1 MKTLLYA
8 SPFPP
13 KKSGISDYSETMVY
27 GLKKYFDVT
36 LLTDDYRLSN
46 EKLYEDFDV
55 KVYGRDKIDFN
66 RFDSILYNA
75 GNCAAFHKYIYD
87 CALKHPGFII
97 LHDLVLYYLTLEYY
111 RDRTDYYSK
120 IREIAGPE
128 TFFELKLELRKGK
141 ELLHCGPDIA
151 VKAPLNKEL
160 LLNSKGVIVHSQY
173 SKDKLLTEHS
183 SLKVLKIGHPSF
195 SFRTADLK
203 GDHLKNTFGIDDSAF
218 VIASFGAIHATRHN
232 DIVCR
237 AVKRMNS
244 ESKSKI
250 YYVMV
255 GTGDFADGY
264 LDSHIIKTGYV
275 PQDLYDDIL
284 SRCDIVVGLR
294 YPSMGETSGS
304 LIRALS
310 AGKPSVVTD
319 DAWFSELPDDS
330 VIKMDM
336 NASEDDIY
344 EKLRYFAVNR
354 GQLKN
359 ISDSASRYING
370 RPGLDEEC
378 KKIRDLLTLR
388 L

>member
-8 SPFPP
+8 SPFSP

-36 LLTDDYRLSN
+36 LLIDDYRLSN
-46 EKLYEDFDV
+46 GRLYEDFDV
-55 KVYGRDKIDFN
+55 KVYGRDKINFN
-66 RFDSILYNA
+66 GFDSMLYNV

-87 CALKHPGFII
+87 CALKHPGFIV

-120 IREIAGPE
+120 VREIAGPE
-128 TFFELKLELRKGK
+128 AFFELKLELRKGK
-141 ELLHCGPDIA
+141 ELLHSGPDIA

-173 SKDKLLTEHS
+173 SKNKLLKENAG
-183 SLKVLKIGHPSF
+183 LNVLKIDHPSF
-195 SFRTADLK
+195 PFRAACLK
-203 GDHLKNTFGIDDSAF
+203 GDHLKNTFAIDDSAF
-218 VIASFGAIHATRHN
+218 VIASFGAVHATRHN

-244 ESKSKI
+244 EGRSDI

-255 GTGDFADGY
+255 GTGDCVDEY
-264 LDSHIIKTGYV
+264 LDSHIIKTGYL
-275 PQDLYDDIL
+275 PQDIYDDIL

-310 AGKPSVVTD
+310 AGKPCVVTD
-319 DAWFSELPDDS
+319 DAWFSEIPDDS
-330 VIKMDM
+330 VIKMGK

-344 EKLRYFAVNR
+344 EKLRYFMVNR

-359 ISDSASRYING
+359 IADNASRYING
-370 RPGLDEEC
+370 RPGLDENC
-378 KKIRDLLTLR
+378 KKIRDLLMLG

>member
-1 MKTLLYA
+1 MKKLLYA

-13 KKSGISDYSETMVY
+13 KKSGISDYSEIMIY

-36 LLTDDYRLSN
+36 LLTDDYKLSN
-46 EKLYEDFDV
+46 ERLYADFDV

-66 RFDSILYNA
+66 GFDSMLYNV

-87 CALKHPGFII
+87 CALKHPGFVI

-111 RDRTDYYSK
+111 RDRADYYSK

-128 TFFELKLELRKGK
+128 TFFELKLQLRKGK
-141 ELLHCGPDIA
+141 ELLHSAPDEA
-151 VKAPLNKEL
+151 ANAPLNKEL
-160 LLNSKGVIVHSQY
+160 LVNSKGVIVHSQY
-173 SKDKLLTEHS
+173 SKEMLLKENAG
-183 SLKVLKIGHPSF
+183 LNVLKIDHPSF
-195 SFRTADLK
+195 TFRAACLK
-203 GDHLKNTFGIDDSAF
+203 GDHLKNTLGIDDSAF

-232 DIVCR
+232 DAVCR

-244 ESKSKI
+244 EGRSNI

-255 GTGDFADGY
+255 GTGDYADGY
-264 LDSHIIKTGYV
+264 LDSHIIKTGYL
-275 PQDLYDDIL
+275 PQDIYDDIL

-310 AGKPSVVTD
+310 AGKPCVVTD

-330 VIKMDM
+330 VIKTDK
-336 NASEDDIY
+336 NVSEDDIY
-344 EKLRYFAVNR
+344 EKLGYFAENR
-354 GQLKN
+354 EKLKN
-359 ISDSASRYING
+359 ISNNASKYISS
-370 RPGLDEEC
+370 RPGLDENC
-378 KKIRDLLTLR
+378 KKIRDLLMLG